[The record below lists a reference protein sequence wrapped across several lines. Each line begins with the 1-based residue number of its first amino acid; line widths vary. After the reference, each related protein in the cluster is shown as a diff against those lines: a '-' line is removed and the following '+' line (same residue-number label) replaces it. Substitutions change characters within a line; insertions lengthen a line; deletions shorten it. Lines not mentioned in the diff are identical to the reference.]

1 MTRGPSWLINAFN
14 GRRIFGSGAEVGNTE
29 MNPGGGDW
37 TDYGSVGSSE
47 NVGVGKI
54 EGGQVLSM
62 ELNMDVGTLKFWVD
76 GHLHGLLLQVF
87 DLRQIRS
94 KPMST
99 TFFPLLLDKIK
110 WKVPYQIVHELL
122 RVLP

>member
-1 MTRGPSWLINAFN
+1 MALFGACLAPAPHDRCMTRGPSWLINAFN

-47 NVGVGKI
+47 KVGVGKI

-76 GHLHGLLLQVF
+76 GHPHGPGF
-87 DLRQIRS
+87 TGRQGVKERN
-94 KPMST
+94 T
-99 TFFPLLLDKIK
+99 VDA
-110 WKVPYQIVHELL
+110 
-122 RVLP
+122 

>member
-47 NVGVGKI
+47 KVGVGKI

-62 ELNMDVGTLKFWVD
+62 ELNMDVGTLKFWVG
-76 GHLHGLLLQVF
+76 GHLHGLSEV
-87 DLRQIRS
+87 DLVCLPEVEAVRL
-94 KPMST
+94 ST
-99 TFFPLLLDKIK
+99 VHYPNFPQPCIGNITKL
-110 WKVPYQIVHELL
+110 VQ
-122 RVLP
+122 

>member
-54 EGGQVLSM
+54 EGA
-62 ELNMDVGTLKFWVD
+62 
-76 GHLHGLLLQVF
+76 
-87 DLRQIRS
+87 
-94 KPMST
+94 
-99 TFFPLLLDKIK
+99 
-110 WKVPYQIVHELL
+110 
-122 RVLP
+122 